1 MHQEAVVAL
10 SVIGIVAI
18 LCQWFAWWIKLPAIV
33 FLLIAGIVLGPLT
46 GWLNPEAL
54 FGDLLFP
61 MVSLAVAVILFEG
74 SLTLKFED
82 IRGLQKVVRNIL
94 TAGVL
99 ITWVS
104 IAVATHFLLEF
115 SWGLSI
121 LFGAIMVVTGPTV
134 IVPMLRT
141 VRPNAKIAN
150 VLRWEGIVIDP
161 LGAILAVLVF
171 EVLLSIQLQGHASVA
186 HTIYMFGKTVA
197 VGVVTG
203 AIAGYL
209 FGIVLRKHWLPEYLH
224 NVATLALVFATFAVS
239 NEISEESGLLTVTVL
254 GIWLA
259 NMKNVPVYDIL
270 NFKEDLSILLI
281 SGLFILLAARLDFG
295 SFQQLGLG
303 AVMLFLFIQFIAR
316 PLKVFLTTI
325 GSDLSWQEKA
335 MISWIG
341 PRGIVA
347 AAVTALFALRL
358 QDIGMENAELLVPL
372 AFAIIIGTVL
382 VQGSTAKFLAN
393 RLGVAEPDDSGFL
406 IIGANSVARVIAKAL
421 KDNGFRTKLT
431 DGSWTNV
438 KEARMK
444 GLDTYFGNA
453 VSEHADRHLDL
464 IGLGQVL
471 ALTPQSEL
479 NALAGLR
486 YKTEF
491 GSNHVYFLTTDKEK
505 DKERSETKSRKAVSH
520 DSHVLFGNEI
530 TYAKLASLIARGAK
544 IRQTKLTENFGFE
557 DYLQQHGRRV
567 TPLFAFN
574 ARKRLRFFTAAETLQ
589 PETGWTIVSLVQDDS
604 DVAQAEPPLNG
615 NGNLDENRLP
625 S

>member
-1 MHQEAVVAL
+1 MNQEAVVAL
-10 SVIGIVAI
+10 SMIGVVAI
-18 LCQWFAWWIKLPAIV
+18 FCQWFAWWIKLPAIV

-94 TAGVL
+94 TFGVM
-99 ITWVS
+99 ITWFS

-141 VRPNAKIAN
+141 VRPNAKISN

-171 EVLLSIQLQGHASVA
+171 EVLLSIQLQGHVSVG
-186 HTIYMFGKTVA
+186 HTIYMFGKTLVVGLSIGA
-197 VGVVTG
+197 VS
-203 AIAGYL
+203 GYL
-209 FGIVLRKHWLPEYLH
+209 FGIILRKHWLPEYLH
-224 NVATLALVFATFAVS
+224 NVTTLALVFATFAIS

-259 NMKNVPVYDIL
+259 NMKNVSVENIL
-270 NFKEDLSILLI
+270 DFKEDLSILLI
-281 SGLFILLAARLDFG
+281 SGLFILLAARLNFD
-295 SFQQLGLG
+295 SFQQLGMG
-303 AVMLFLFIQFIAR
+303 AVMLFLFIQLIAR
-316 PLKVFLTTI
+316 PVKVFLSTI
-325 GSDLSWQEKA
+325 GSDLSWQEKV

-347 AAVTALFALRL
+347 AAVTALFSLRL
-358 QDIGMENAELLVPL
+358 QDIGVENADLLVPL

-382 VQGSTAKFLAN
+382 VQGSTAKFIAN

-406 IIGANSVARVIAKAL
+406 IIGANSVARVLAQAL
-421 KDNGFRTKLT
+421 KENGFRTRLT

-438 KEARMK
+438 KQARMK
-444 GLDTYFGNA
+444 GLDTYYGNA

-486 YKTEF
+486 YKAEF
-491 GSNHVYFLTTDKEK
+491 GSNHVYFLSTDKEK

-520 DSHVLFGNEI
+520 DSHVLFSNEI
-530 TYAKLASLIARGAK
+530 TYAKLASLISRGASIK
-544 IRQTKLTENFGFE
+544 QTKLTENFNFE

-574 ARKRLRFFTAAETLQ
+574 PRRRLRFFTAAENLQ
-589 PETGWTIVSLVQDDS
+589 PESGWTVVALVQDDEP
-604 DVAQAEPPLNG
+604 AQAEAPLNE
-615 NGNLDENRLP
+615 NGNLDETRLP
-625 S
+625 T

>member
-1 MHQEAVVAL
+1 M
-10 SVIGIVAI
+10 
-18 LCQWFAWWIKLPAIV
+18 PAIV

-94 TAGVL
+94 TFGVM
-99 ITWVS
+99 ITWFS

-141 VRPNAKIAN
+141 VRPNAKISN

-171 EVLLSIQLQGHASVA
+171 EVLLSIQLQGHVSVG
-186 HTIYMFGKTVA
+186 HTIYMFGKTLVVGLSIGA
-197 VGVVTG
+197 VS
-203 AIAGYL
+203 GYL
-209 FGIVLRKHWLPEYLH
+209 FGIILRKHWLPEYLH
-224 NVATLALVFATFAVS
+224 NVTTLALVFATFAIS

-259 NMKNVPVYDIL
+259 NMKNVSVENIL
-270 NFKEDLSILLI
+270 DFKEDLSILLI
-281 SGLFILLAARLDFG
+281 SGLFILLAARLNFD
-295 SFQQLGLG
+295 SFQQLGMG
-303 AVMLFLFIQFIAR
+303 AVMLFLFIQLIAR
-316 PLKVFLTTI
+316 PVKVFLSTI
-325 GSDLSWQEKA
+325 GSDLSWQEKV

-347 AAVTALFALRL
+347 AAVTALFSLRL
-358 QDIGMENAELLVPL
+358 QDIGVENADLLVPL

-382 VQGSTAKFLAN
+382 VQGSTAKFIAN

-406 IIGANSVARVIAKAL
+406 IIGANSVARVLAQAL
-421 KDNGFRTKLT
+421 KENGFRTRLT

-438 KEARMK
+438 KQARMK
-444 GLDTYFGNA
+444 GLDTYYGNA

-486 YKTEF
+486 YKAEF
-491 GSNHVYFLTTDKEK
+491 GSNHVYFLSTDKEK

-520 DSHVLFGNEI
+520 DSHVLFSNEI
-530 TYAKLASLIARGAK
+530 TYAKLASLISRGASIK
-544 IRQTKLTENFGFE
+544 QTKLTENFNFE

-574 ARKRLRFFTAAETLQ
+574 PRRRLRFFTAAENLQ
-589 PETGWTIVSLVQDDS
+589 PESGWTVVALVQDDEP
-604 DVAQAEPPLNG
+604 AQAEAPLNE
-615 NGNLDENRLP
+615 NGNLDETRLP
-625 S
+625 T

>member
-1 MHQEAVVAL
+1 MNQEAVVAL
-10 SVIGIVAI
+10 SMIGVVAI
-18 LCQWFAWWIKLPAIV
+18 FCQWFAWWIKLPAIV

-94 TAGVL
+94 TFGVM
-99 ITWVS
+99 ITWFS

-141 VRPNAKIAN
+141 VRPNAKISN

-171 EVLLSIQLQGHASVA
+171 EVLLSIQLQGHVSVG
-186 HTIYMFGKTVA
+186 HTIYMFGKTLVVGLSIGA
-197 VGVVTG
+197 VS
-203 AIAGYL
+203 GYL
-209 FGIVLRKHWLPEYLH
+209 FGIILRKHWLPEYLH
-224 NVATLALVFATFAVS
+224 NVTTLALVFATFAIS

-259 NMKNVPVYDIL
+259 NMKNVSVENIL
-270 NFKEDLSILLI
+270 DFKEDLSILLI
-281 SGLFILLAARLDFG
+281 SGLFILLAARLNFD
-295 SFQQLGLG
+295 SFQQLGMG
-303 AVMLFLFIQFIAR
+303 AVMLFLFIQLIAR
-316 PLKVFLTTI
+316 PVKVFLSTI
-325 GSDLSWQEKA
+325 GSDLSWQEKV

-347 AAVTALFALRL
+347 AAVTALFSLRL
-358 QDIGMENAELLVPL
+358 QDIGVENADLLVPL

-382 VQGSTAKFLAN
+382 VQGSTAKFIAN

-406 IIGANSVARVIAKAL
+406 IIGANSVARVLAQAL
-421 KDNGFRTKLT
+421 KENGFRTRLT

-438 KEARMK
+438 KQARMK
-444 GLDTYFGNA
+444 GLDTYYGNA

-486 YKTEF
+486 YKAEF
-491 GSNHVYFLTTDKEK
+491 GSNHVYFLSTDKEK

-520 DSHVLFGNEI
+520 DSHVLFSHET
-530 TYAKLASLIARGAK
+530 TYAKLASLISRGANIK
-544 IRQTKLTENFGFE
+544 QTKLTENFNFE

-574 ARKRLRFFTAAETLQ
+574 PRRRLRFFTAAENLQ
-589 PETGWTIVSLVQDDS
+589 PESGWTVVALVQDDEP
-604 DVAQAEPPLNG
+604 AQTEAPLNE
-615 NGNLDENRLP
+615 NGNLDETRLP
-625 S
+625 T

>member
-1 MHQEAVVAL
+1 MNQEAVVAL
-10 SVIGIVAI
+10 SVIGVVAI

-33 FLLIAGIVLGPLT
+33 FLLLAGIVLGPLT

-54 FGDLLFP
+54 FGELLFP

-94 TAGVL
+94 TFGVM
-99 ITWVS
+99 ITWFS

-141 VRPNAKIAN
+141 VRPNAKISN

-171 EVLLSIQLQGHASVA
+171 EVLLSIQLQGHVSVG
-186 HTIYMFGKTVA
+186 HTIYMFGKTLVVGLSIGA
-197 VGVVTG
+197 VS
-203 AIAGYL
+203 GYL
-209 FGIVLRKHWLPEYLH
+209 FGIILRKHWLPEYLH
-224 NVATLALVFATFAVS
+224 NVTTLALVFATFAIS
-239 NEISEESGLLTVTVL
+239 NELSEESGLLTVTVL

-259 NMKNVPVYDIL
+259 NMKNVSVENIL
-270 NFKEDLSILLI
+270 DFKEDLSILLI
-281 SGLFILLAARLDFG
+281 SGLFILLAARLNFD
-295 SFQQLGLG
+295 SFQQLGMG
-303 AVMLFLFIQFIAR
+303 AVMLFLFIQLIAR
-316 PLKVFLTTI
+316 PVKVFLSTI
-325 GSDLSWQEKA
+325 GSDLSWQEKV

-358 QDIGMENAELLVPL
+358 QDIGVENADLLVPL

-382 VQGSTAKFLAN
+382 VQGSTAKFIAN

-406 IIGANSVARVIAKAL
+406 IIGANSVARVIAQAL
-421 KDNGFRTKLT
+421 KENGFRTRLT

-444 GLDTYFGNA
+444 GLDTYYGNA

-479 NALAGLR
+479 NVLAGLR

-491 GSNHVYFLTTDKEK
+491 GSNHVYFLSTDKEK
-505 DKERSETKSRKAVSH
+505 DKERSETRSRKAVSH
-520 DSHVLFGNEI
+520 DSHVLFSHEI
-530 TYAKLASLIARGAK
+530 TYAKLASLISRGANIK
-544 IRQTKLTENFGFE
+544 QTKLTENFSFE

-574 ARKRLRFFTAAETLQ
+574 PRRRLRFFTAAENPQ
-589 PETGWTIVSLVQDDS
+589 PETGWTVVALVQDD
-604 DVAQAEPPLNG
+604 VEPTQTEAPVNENG
-615 NGNLDENRLP
+615 SLDETRLP

>member
-1 MHQEAVVAL
+1 MYQEAVMAI

-18 LCQWFAWWIKLPAIV
+18 LCQWLAWSIKLPAIV
-33 FLLIAGIVLGPLT
+33 LLLLAGIVLGPVT
-46 GWLNPEAL
+46 GWLDPEAL

-94 TAGVL
+94 TVGVL
-99 ITWVS
+99 ITWTS
-104 IAVATHFLLEF
+104 IAVATHLLLDF

-141 VRPNAKIAN
+141 VRPNAKISN
-150 VLRWEGIVIDP
+150 ILRWEGIVIDP

-171 EVLLSIQLQGHASVA
+171 EVLLTIQLQGHASVG
-186 HTIYMFGKTVA
+186 HTIYMFGKTLA
-197 VGVVTG
+197 VGLVLG
-203 AIAGYL
+203 ALVGYL

-224 NVATLALVFATFAVS
+224 NITTLALVFGAFALS
-239 NEISEESGLLTVTVL
+239 NEFSEESGLLTVTIM

-259 NMKNVPVYDIL
+259 NMKNVSVENIL
-270 NFKEDLSILLI
+270 DFKEDLSILLI
-281 SGLFILLAARLDFG
+281 SGLFILLAARLNFD
-295 SFQQLGLG
+295 SFLQLGTG
-303 AVMLFLFIQFIAR
+303 AIMLFLFIQFIAR
-316 PLKVFLTTI
+316 PVKVFLSTI

-358 QDIGMENAELLVPL
+358 QDMGMENADLLVPL

-382 VQGSTAKFLAN
+382 VQGSTAKFIAQ

-406 IIGANSVARVIAKAL
+406 IIGANSVARVIAQAL
-421 KDNGFRTKLT
+421 NENGFRTRLT

-444 GLDTYFGNA
+444 GLDTYYGNA

-486 YKTEF
+486 YKAEF
-491 GSNHVYFLTTDKEK
+491 GSNHVYFLSTDKEK

-520 DSHVLFGNEI
+520 DSHVLFGNEV
-530 TYAKLASLIARGAK
+530 TYAKLASLVSRGAK
-544 IRQTKLTENFGFE
+544 IKQTKLTENFNFE
-557 DYLQQHGRRV
+557 NYLQQHGRRV

-589 PETGWTIVSLVQDDS
+589 PETGWTIVSLIQEETE
-604 DVAQAEPPLNG
+604 VAQAEAPTNPDG
-615 NGNLDENRLP
+615 SLDENRLP

>member
-1 MHQEAVVAL
+1 MNQEAVVAL

-18 LCQWFAWWIKLPAIV
+18 LCQWFAWWIKLPSIL

-46 GWLNPEAL
+46 GWLDPEAL

-94 TAGVL
+94 TIGVV
-99 ITWVS
+99 ITWFL
-104 IAVATHFLLEF
+104 IAIATHFLLDF

-141 VRPNAKIAN
+141 VRPNSTISN
-150 VLRWEGIVIDP
+150 ILRWEGIVIDP

-171 EVLLSIQLQGHASVA
+171 EALLSIQMQGHASVA
-186 HTIYMFGKTVA
+186 HTIYMFGKTIA
-197 VGVVTG
+197 AGVIIG

-209 FGIVLRKHWLPEYLH
+209 FGIVLRRHWLPEYLH
-224 NVATLALVFATFAVS
+224 NVSTLALVFGTFALS

-259 NMKNVPVYDIL
+259 NMKNVSVDNIL
-270 NFKEDLSILLI
+270 DFKEDLSILLI
-281 SGLFILLAARLDFG
+281 SGLFILLAARLNFD

-303 AVMLFLFIQFIAR
+303 AVLLFLFIQFIAR
-316 PLKVFLTTI
+316 PVKVFLSTI
-325 GSDLSWQEKA
+325 GSELTWQEKT

-358 QDIGMENAELLVPL
+358 QDIGMENADLLVPL
-372 AFAIIIGTVL
+372 AFAIIIGTVVL
-382 VQGSTAKFLAN
+382 QGSTAKFIAN
-393 RLGVAEPDDSGFL
+393 WLGVAEPDDSGFL
-406 IIGANSVARVIAKAL
+406 IIGANPVARVIAKAL
-421 KDNGFRTKLT
+421 KDNDFRIRLT
-431 DGSWTNV
+431 DASWSNV
-438 KEARMK
+438 KEARMS
-444 GLDTYFGNA
+444 GLDTYYGNA

-479 NALAGLR
+479 NALAGMR

-491 GSNHVYFLTTDKEK
+491 GSNHVYFLSTDKEK
-505 DKERSETKSRKAVSH
+505 DKDSSDIKSRQAVSH
-520 DSHVLFGNEI
+520 DSHVLFGDDI
-530 TYAKLASLIARGAK
+530 TYAKLASLISRGAK
-544 IRQTKLTENFGFE
+544 IKQTKLTENFSFD
-557 DYLQQHGRRV
+557 DYLQQYGRRV

-574 ARKRLRFFTAAETLQ
+574 PRKRLRFFTAAQTPS
-589 PETGWTIVSLVQDDS
+589 PETGWTIVSLIQDDS
-604 DVAQAEPPLNG
+604 DLEQVENQN
-615 NGNLDENRLP
+615 NDSDNLDENRLP
-625 S
+625 G

>member
-1 MHQEAVVAL
+1 MNQEAVVAL
-10 SVIGIVAI
+10 SMIGVVAI
-18 LCQWFAWWIKLPAIV
+18 FCQWFAWWIKLPAIV

-94 TAGVL
+94 TIGVL
-99 ITWVS
+99 ITWFS
-104 IAVATHFLLEF
+104 IAVATHFLLDF
-115 SWGLSI
+115 AWGLSI

-141 VRPNAKIAN
+141 VRPNAKISN

-171 EVLLSIQLQGHASVA
+171 EVLLSIQLQGHVSIA
-186 HTIYMFGKTVA
+186 HTFYMFGKTLA
-197 VGVVTG
+197 VGLGIG
-203 AIAGYL
+203 AVAGYL
-209 FGIVLRKHWLPEYLH
+209 FGIILRKHWLPEYLH
-224 NVATLALVFATFAVS
+224 NVTTLALVFATFAVS

-259 NMKNVPVYDIL
+259 NMKNVSVENIL
-270 NFKEDLSILLI
+270 DFKEDLSILLI
-281 SGLFILLAARLDFG
+281 SGLFILLAARLNFE
-295 SFQQLGLG
+295 SFQQLGMG
-303 AVMLFLFIQFIAR
+303 AVMLFLFIQLIAR
-316 PLKVFLTTI
+316 PVKVFLSTI
-325 GSDLSWQEKA
+325 GSDLSWQEKT

-358 QDIGMENAELLVPL
+358 QDIGVENADLLVPL

-382 VQGSTAKFLAN
+382 VQGSTAKFIAN

-406 IIGANSVARVIAKAL
+406 IIGANSVARVLAQAL
-421 KDNGFRTKLT
+421 KDNGFRTRLT

-444 GLDTYFGNA
+444 GLETYYGNA

-486 YKTEF
+486 YKAEF
-491 GSNHVYFLTTDKEK
+491 GSNHVYFLSTDKEK

-520 DSHVLFGNEI
+520 DSHVLFSNEI
-530 TYAKLASLIARGAK
+530 TYAKLASQISRGATVK
-544 IRQTKLTENFGFE
+544 QTKLTDNFSFE

-574 ARKRLRFFTAAETLQ
+574 ARRRLRFFTAAENPQ
-589 PETGWTIVSLVQDDS
+589 PETGWTVVALIKEDDEAS
-604 DVAQAEPPLNG
+604 QTEAPLNES
-615 NGNLDENRLP
+615 GNLDENRLP

>member
-1 MHQEAVVAL
+1 MHQEAVIAL
-10 SVIGIVAI
+10 SAIGIVAI

-94 TAGVL
+94 TIGVV

-104 IAVATHFLLEF
+104 IAIATHLLLDF

-141 VRPNAKIAN
+141 VRPNAKISN

-171 EVLLSIQLQGHASVA
+171 EVLVSIQLQGHASVG
-186 HTIYMFGKTVA
+186 HTIYMFGKTLA
-197 VGVVTG
+197 VGLVIG
-203 AIAGYL
+203 AVAGYL
-209 FGIVLRKHWLPEYLH
+209 FGIVLRRHWLPEYLH
-224 NVATLALVFATFAVS
+224 NVAALALVFGTFAIS

-281 SGLFILLAARLDFG
+281 SGLFILLAARLNFE

-316 PLKVFLTTI
+316 PVKVFLSSI

-382 VQGSTAKFLAN
+382 VQGSTAKFIAN
-393 RLGVAEPDDSGFL
+393 KLGVAEPDDSGFL
-406 IIGANSVARVIAKAL
+406 IIGANSVARVVARAL
-421 KDNGFRTKLT
+421 NENGFRTRLT

-438 KEARMK
+438 KEARMG

-464 IGLGQVL
+464 VGLGQVL

-491 GSNHVYFLTTDKEK
+491 GSNHVYFLSTEKEK
-505 DKERSETKSRKAVSH
+505 DKERSEAKSRKAISH
-520 DSHVLFGNEI
+520 DSHVLFGGEI
-530 TYAKLASLIARGAK
+530 TYSKLASLIAQGAK
-544 IRQTKLTENFGFE
+544 VKQTKLTENFGFE

-574 ARKRLRFFTAAETLQ
+574 ARKRLFFFTAAATLK
-589 PETGWTIVSLVQDDS
+589 PETGWTIVSLIQDDS
-604 DVAQAEPPLNG
+604 DPAEKEAPTNS